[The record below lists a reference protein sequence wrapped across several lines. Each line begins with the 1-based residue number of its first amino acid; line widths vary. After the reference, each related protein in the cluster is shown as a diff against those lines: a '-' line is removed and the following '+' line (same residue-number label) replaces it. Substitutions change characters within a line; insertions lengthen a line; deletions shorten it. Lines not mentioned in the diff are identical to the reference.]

1 MQDMEFQSTEY
12 GKIQIAD
19 EVIQV
24 IAGLAATEVAGVLD
38 MTGSIAGG
46 ITESLLGRKNLS
58 KGVRVR
64 FADDDRSCSI
74 DLSVV
79 LEFGVNI
86 PETGAAIQEHVKEAV
101 EGMTGLDVASVNV
114 SVAAVVLPGDKERV
128 RELSEPDRRNRA

>member
-24 IAGLAATEVAGVLD
+24 IAGLAATEVEGVLD
-38 MTGSIAGG
+38 MTGSLAGG
-46 ITESLLGRKNLS
+46 ITESLLGRRNLS
-58 KGVRVR
+58 KGVRVQ

-86 PETGAAIQEHVKEAV
+86 PETGATIQEHVKQTV
-101 EGMTGLDVASVNV
+101 EGMTGLDVAEVNV
-114 SVAAVVLPGDKERV
+114 NVAAVVLPGDKERV
-128 RELSEPDRRNRA
+128 REFPEPEKRNRA